1 MPTDNQFL
9 APSLGII
16 LPAEQRMNR
25 GFTYN
30 SEALKPLVERV
41 DRSYYNVINTLCETA
56 KKQAR
61 KLQELEVHQSTSQYI
76 TLCNRILDE
85 IQRYV
90 KNKKDHFL
98 PYMNELFEKQETGH
112 DCRNCTGTGSC
123 DMQHNLQL
131 MELKESHAQIKDIL
145 YRLQMV
151 ALPLYSETIYPDV
164 YRILRSHMA
173 LIENSL
179 TELFSVEE
187 TLLIP
192 KVSEAQKTIN
202 ARD

>member
-1 MPTDNQFL
+1 M
-9 APSLGII
+9 
-16 LPAEQRMNR
+16 
-25 GFTYN
+25 
-30 SEALKPLVERV
+30 

-76 TLCNRILDE
+76 MLCNRILDE
-85 IQRYV
+85 ILRYV

-131 MELKESHAQIKDIL
+131 MELIESHAQIKDIL

-173 LIENSL
+173 LIENNL

-192 KVSEAQKTIN
+192 KVTEAQKRIN